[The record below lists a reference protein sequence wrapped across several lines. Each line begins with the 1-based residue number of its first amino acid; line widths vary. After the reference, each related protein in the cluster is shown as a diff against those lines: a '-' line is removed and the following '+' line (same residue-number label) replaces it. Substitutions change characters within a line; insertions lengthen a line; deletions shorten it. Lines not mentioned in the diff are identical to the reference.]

1 MAQPRR
7 TDVEVMREVAA
18 GGREAL
24 GELYDRFAPRLL
36 ALGQRML
43 GSRRE
48 SEDLV
53 HDVFLEAWLRAHT
66 YDPARAS
73 VSTWLLMR
81 ARSRALDRLRA
92 TRKGQALEREAALF
106 GGSPV
111 QPDAARVRDGRAVRA
126 ILTALPGDQRAVL
139 ELGFFAGY
147 SYAEIAARLAIPVGT
162 VKSRMARALERIRAQ
177 LLASE
182 ARS

>member
-1 MAQPRR
+1 MARPRR

-24 GELYDRFAPRLL
+24 GELYDRFSPRML

-48 SEDLV
+48 AEDLV
-53 HDVFLEAWLRAHT
+53 HDVFLEAWRRAQS

-73 VSTWLLMR
+73 VSTWLLLR
-81 ARSRALDRLRA
+81 ARSRALDRLR
-92 TRKGQALEREAALF
+92 TSRKGQAIEREAALF
-106 GGSPV
+106 AAGQL
-111 QPDAARVRDGRAVRA
+111 QPDAATIRDGRAVRA
-126 ILTALPGDQRAVL
+126 ILTELPVDQRAVL

-162 VKSRMARALERIRAQ
+162 VKSRMARALERMRAQ
-177 LLASE
+177 LHAYE

>member
-1 MAQPRR
+1 MARPRR

-18 GGREAL
+18 GGRDAL
-24 GELYDRFAPRLL
+24 GELYDRFAPRMI

-48 SEDLV
+48 AEDLV
-53 HDVFLEAWLRAHT
+53 HDVFLEAWRRAAL

-81 ARSRALDRLRA
+81 ARSRALDRLRSV
-92 TRKGQALEREAALF
+92 RKGLAVEREAMLF
-106 GGSPV
+106 GSEQSP
-111 QPDAARVRDGRAVRA
+111 PDPARVHDGRAVRH
-126 ILTALPGDQRAVL
+126 ILTALPVEQRAVL

-162 VKSRMARALERIRAQ
+162 VKSRMARALERMRAQ
-177 LLASE
+177 LHASE
-182 ARS
+182 VGS